1 MGGMGFYW
9 LRNPVRPPR
18 KRLFFPPQD
27 DVDRSIPAVA
37 RMGIPYA
44 GDHIGKRAIINPMS
58 DFRPYRDPA
67 RPPLGNAGRARLSGD
82 YKQDANTLDQ
92 RLRHSLIKTLM
103 GKRQTVPIQLD
114 RYFRPPQPALAP
126 PSPTPVQNRNNTGP

>member
-58 DFRPYRDPA
+58 DFRPYRAPA
-67 RPPLGNAGRARLSGD
+67 RPPLGNAVLARLSGHYQHD
-82 YKQDANTLDQ
+82 PNTLDQ
-92 RLRHSLIKTLM
+92 PLRHCLIKTLLS
-103 GKRQTVPIQLD
+103 QHHTLP
-114 RYFRPPQPALAP
+114 
-126 PSPTPVQNRNNTGP
+126 

>member
-58 DFRPYRDPA
+58 DVRPYRAPA

-82 YKQDANTLDQ
+82 YQQDANTLDQ
-92 RLRHSLIKTLM
+92 RFRHCLIKTLM
-103 GKRQTVPIQLD
+103 GKTQTVTTQGD
-114 RYFRPPQPALAP
+114 RYLRTQQDALDPP
-126 PSPTPVQNRNNTGP
+126 

>member
-44 GDHIGKRAIINPMS
+44 GDHIGKRAIINPMY
-58 DFRPYRDPA
+58 DFRPYRAPA
-67 RPPLGNAGRARLSGD
+67 RPPLGNAGRARLSGRSEEHTSEL
-82 YKQDANTLDQ
+82 Q
-92 RLRHSLIKTLM
+92 SLMRIPY
-103 GKRQTVPIQLD
+103 TVFCL
-114 RYFRPPQPALAP
+114 
-126 PSPTPVQNRNNTGP
+126 TKK

>member
-27 DVDRSIPAVA
+27 AVDRSIPAVA

-58 DFRPYRDPA
+58 DFRPYRAPA
-67 RPPLGNAGRARLSGD
+67 RPPLGTAGRARLSGA
-82 YKQDANTLDQ
+82 YQQDAHTLDQ
-92 RLRHSLIKTLM
+92 RDR
-103 GKRQTVPIQLD
+103 KRTRLNSTHN
-114 RYFRPPQPALAP
+114 YAP
-126 PSPTPVQNRNNTGP
+126 RIP

>member
-27 DVDRSIPAVA
+27 DVDRSIRAVT

-44 GDHIGKRAIINPMS
+44 GDHIGKRAIINPMP
-58 DFRPYRDPA
+58 DFRPYCAPA

-82 YKQDANTLDQ
+82 YQQDAD
-92 RLRHSLIKTLM
+92 RKSAVS
-103 GKRQTVPIQLD
+103 GKRVSVRVDLGGRSIIKK
-114 RYFRPPQPALAP
+114 
-126 PSPTPVQNRNNTGP
+126 